1 MIAWS
6 DIPAAG
12 KMTASAVTA
21 LAAAVTWMFVTF
33 ETASGAEQKWAE
45 HNQAITC
52 RTVYELKAQIRDYM
66 GQLRSG
72 RNLTQQ
78 DIDWIKAE
86 IDNLQED
93 IKRLDPNGVC

>member
-1 MIAWS
+1 MITWS
-6 DIPAAG
+6 DIPTAG
-12 KMTASAVTA
+12 KMTASAVGV

-33 ETASGAEQKWAE
+33 ETASGSDQKWAE

-52 RTVYELKAQIRDYM
+52 RTVYEMKAQIRDYM

-72 RNLTQQ
+72 RLSQQ